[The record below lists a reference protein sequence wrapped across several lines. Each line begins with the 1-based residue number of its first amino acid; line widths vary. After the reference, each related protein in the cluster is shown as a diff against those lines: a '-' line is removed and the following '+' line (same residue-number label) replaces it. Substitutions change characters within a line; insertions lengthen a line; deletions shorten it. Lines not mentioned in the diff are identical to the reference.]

1 MNFKNW
7 KPYLISAAVA
17 LSIGTLSGL
26 LSIVGMNVYMESVT
40 KPALTPPEWIFPVV
54 WTLLYILMGIGS
66 ARIWMHDDSIQR
78 SRGLNLYV
86 VQLILNFF
94 WSLIFFNAQAFG
106 VAVIWLLLLLT
117 AVVLMTIQFYKV
129 DRKAAYLQIPYI
141 IWLVFATYLSIGAWY
156 LNK

>member
-1 MNFKNW
+1 MNFKKW
-7 KPYLISAAVA
+7 KPYFVSVAIA
-17 LSIGTLSGL
+17 LSVGILSGL
-26 LSIVGMNVYMESVT
+26 LSISGMNAYMQSVT
-40 KPALTPPEWIFPVV
+40 KPALTPPGWVFSVV

-66 ARIWMHDDSIQR
+66 ARIWMHDESIQR
-78 SRGLNLYV
+78 GRGLNLYV

-94 WSLIFFNAQAFG
+94 WSLIFFNAQAFA

-141 IWLVFATYLSIGAWY
+141 IWLVFAAYLSVGVWF